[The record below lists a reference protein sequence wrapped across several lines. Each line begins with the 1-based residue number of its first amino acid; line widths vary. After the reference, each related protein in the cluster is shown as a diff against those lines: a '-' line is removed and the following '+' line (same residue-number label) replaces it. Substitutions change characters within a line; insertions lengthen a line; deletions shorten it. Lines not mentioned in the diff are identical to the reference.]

1 MRNNTALSIVSLLG
15 GGIVF
20 ALRLAQNHTGFSP
33 ETGLP
38 VPGNLPGLLLL
49 IALAAFAAVCFIL
62 SRRLPARHPD
72 PRPFE
77 EVFFGSPA
85 PLAAGIFL
93 LALSG
98 GLDIWAVLQGGF
110 SIPPDAALP
119 SVDVNFFP
127 PASILAGGLTAFS
140 AVCLFPAAAAIS
152 AGKRS
157 HRRHSVA
164 PPALLMPLAPLVVRL
179 VLTYRLRSSSPVLA
193 AYCLELL
200 AISALILAFFRLAAF
215 AYEDGST
222 QSFPLWSAASVIFC
236 CATLGDGHDLS
247 GYLFF
252 GGCALIQLGFLLAF
266 RPAAR
271 IRAASLRRETEEL
284 L

>member
-1 MRNNTALSIVSLLG
+1 MKYNNALPLAAILG
-15 GGIVF
+15 GGIAF
-20 ALRLAQNHTGFSP
+20 ALRLAQNRTGFSP

-38 VPGNLPGLLLL
+38 IPGNLPGLLLL
-49 IALAAFAAVCFIL
+49 IALAASAAVCFIL

-77 EVFFGSPA
+77 EAFFGGPA
-85 PLAAGIFL
+85 LLSVGIFL
-93 LALSG
+93 AAISG

-110 SIPPDAALP
+110 PIPPDAAMP
-119 SVDVNFFP
+119 SVDVNFSP
-127 PASILAGGLTAFS
+127 PVSIFVGGLTAFS

-157 HRRHSVA
+157 RRRHSVA
-164 PPALLMPLAPLVVRL
+164 PPAMLMPLAPLVVRL
-179 VLTYRLRSSSPVLA
+179 VLTYRLRSSSPVLT
-193 AYCLELL
+193 AYCVELL

-222 QSFPLWSAASVIFC
+222 QSFPLWSAVSVIFC

-252 GGCALIQLGFLLAF
+252 GGCALIQLGFLMAF

-271 IRAASLRRETEEL
+271 IRAAAPQQETEAL
-284 L
+284 P